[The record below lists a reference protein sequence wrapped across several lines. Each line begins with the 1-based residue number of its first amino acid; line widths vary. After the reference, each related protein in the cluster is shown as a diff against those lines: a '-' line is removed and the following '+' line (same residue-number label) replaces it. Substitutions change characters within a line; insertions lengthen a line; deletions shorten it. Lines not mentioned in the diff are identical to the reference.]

1 MRLYCLFIAVSSS
14 DVPSLSLRNSEV
26 LLFFLLLH
34 PYAQHCIPSLPIS
47 FSFSNLYLVCFR
59 ELSTSA
65 ENVPKKKRK
74 FLLVCFLYSDLNFNW
89 GPKVPIP
96 NFPGQIFTKSYFP
109 SDCLVQILFVLF
121 FADES
126 QSHCIE
132 SNFPYQKISTFQ
144 FPFYLFRILSKW
156 NKKWMRNRNCL
167 LSCQLKHV
175 MFTLSLPYISYIESN
190 NGPPQEQYST

>member
-34 PYAQHCIPSLPIS
+34 PYAQHCIPGLPIS

-74 FLLVCFLYSDLNFNW
+74 FLLLVCFLYSDLNLTEGLKRFLFPISQ
-89 GPKVPIP
+89 PKFSPNPIFLVTALFKFYSFLLM
-96 NFPGQIFTKSYFP
+96 NP
-109 SDCLVQILFVLF
+109 SPI
-121 FADES
+121 A
-126 QSHCIE
+126 
-132 SNFPYQKISTFQ
+132 
-144 FPFYLFRILSKW
+144 
-156 NKKWMRNRNCL
+156 
-167 LSCQLKHV
+167 
-175 MFTLSLPYISYIESN
+175 
-190 NGPPQEQYST
+190 

>member
-14 DVPSLSLRNSEV
+14 DVPSLLLRKSEV
-26 LLFFLLLH
+26 LLFFYCTHMHNIAFLAYPFLSVFPIYIWCVLENFPH
-34 PYAQHCIPSLPIS
+34 QLKTCPKKNANFYCWCAFCTLMSVLTEGLKRFLFPIS
-47 FSFSNLYLVCFR
+47 QPKFSPNPIFLVTALF
-59 ELSTSA
+59 
-65 ENVPKKKRK
+65 K
-74 FLLVCFLYSDLNFNW
+74 
-89 GPKVPIP
+89 
-96 NFPGQIFTKSYFP
+96 IFF
-109 SDCLVQILFVLF
+109 F

-156 NKKWMRNRNCL
+156 NKKWMTNRNCL

>member
-1 MRLYCLFIAVSSS
+1 M
-14 DVPSLSLRNSEV
+14 

-47 FSFSNLYLVCFR
+47 FSFSNLYLVCFQ

-65 ENVPKKKRK
+65 ENVPEKSAN
-74 FLLVCFLYSDLNFNW
+74 FYCWCAFWLYRYVTRTNVSFFDPSPNDQRTEHSCAYLNITISPAFCTL
-89 GPKVPIP
+89 I
-96 NFPGQIFTKSYFP
+96 YFP

-126 QSHCIE
+126 QSHRIG

-167 LSCQLKHV
+167 LSRQLKLV